1 VVLRRGPGT
10 GLGVYETHP
19 LSTFRKL
26 TLPYEG
32 QLATWCGKEIE
43 NQYLSP
49 NENPITARAG
59 LVVPF

>member
-1 VVLRRGPGT
+1 MKASWPPGAE
-10 GLGVYETHP
+10 LIPAVH
-19 LSTFRKL
+19 
-26 TLPYEG
+26 
-32 QLATWCGKEIE
+32 GKEIE